1 MANEFLKSVVDLAVS
16 PPERPSVGTP
26 SPYEEDDPD
35 RRHEKF
41 GITRYTDPGYYKSAG
56 QVAGSDD
63 RSGSKFYSGTMG
75 VSSLTGSV
83 ADNFVGMPKGLGM
96 GLSMMGVS
104 GFGVGAMMS
113 LKNLSNIEEKMKA
126 GEAGYGVGVFN
137 NRIIGVSPGLFGGYT
152 LSGVLPE
159 GLTNKQRQQL
169 IDSLLGISA
178 GQNPPGDDTDGTP
191 PGDDTTPGDD
201 GDPTTPP
208 GYNPDL
214 PYDGYNPYPDEGNR
228 PTPTPPSDGGGS
240 GPNYPAPNPI
250 DDVVPGDPPPS
261 RPPSRPDNRPPQSDG
276 GGGGGQH
283 PSDPGGGGGGGGSSG
298 GGGGGGGSSGGG
310 GGGGHGTD
318 NDPGYGGGYRAS
330 GGPVG
335 FAEGGTTKKDPIQS
349 TGFVDGPPQNY
360 AKGTTVADTENH
372 RVRVGSFVL
381 NAPTT
386 ERLQKEG
393 KLPKGPQKRRAAKG
407 GKMMDVALSKGEYV
421 IDVDDID
428 KFGGYDAL
436 NAENDKGK
444 PEVDRRQAAMGGS
457 FLDGYSEGGEL
468 PLSRIKLDN
477 STKTKFNTFLK
488 SRRQRADVE
497 KLIDS
502 MDDRERLAVLAL
514 AETTA
519 ATDPVESMMGV
530 GQTAINRAR
539 SNRRD
544 FSKVNDLG
552 AVMKQRSFRGSGSKM
567 FQYDGLEPGVLSKR
581 LTEVVKGQV
590 PGAVTKM
597 FSAADN
603 LLNPETESDPIIP
616 FDVMFYTT
624 PDAPLAKNFERNP
637 LLRYTKS
644 FGGHDYYALDAAP
657 EN

>member
-41 GITRYTDPGYYKSAG
+41 GITRYTDPGYYESAG

-75 VSSLTGSV
+75 VSGLTGSV

-169 IDSLLGISA
+169 IDSLLGISD
-178 GQNPPGDDTDGTP
+178 GQTPPGDDTDGTP

-201 GDPTTPP
+201 GDSTTPP

-228 PTPTPPSDGGGS
+228 PTPTPPPTRPPDSIGPPSDGGTDSS
-240 GPNYPAPNPI
+240 GPGNDSPK
-250 DDVVPGDPPPS
+250 DDSPKDDSPYG
-261 RPPSRPDNRPPQSDG
+261 DG
-276 GGGGGQH
+276 GG
-283 PSDPGGGGGGGGSSG
+283 
-298 GGGGGGGSSGGG
+298 
-310 GGGGHGTD
+310 
-318 NDPGYGGGYRAS
+318 PGYGGGRAS

-428 KFGGYDAL
+428 KFGGYDVL

-624 PDAPLAKNFERNP
+624 PDAPLAKDFERNP